1 MPEVGDMIRA
11 QLSVEPHD
19 ATTGVTLTAHAP
31 DGTAHTVP
39 VTSDDDGATWS
50 GPLTYTVAG
59 VWVLAWVVTGTGA
72 SVERQ
77 PVSVAPFP
85 LVDDEGDARAYA
97 TSTDL
102 ANFLREAAPLDAG
115 KLLTDASRFL
125 DAEVLRLCRYDVD
138 EDGMPTHAT
147 VRAALRDAVC
157 AQVEWWGEVGD
168 STGAAGVGW
177 GAVSIGSASLSRSV
191 TSVKGTDSPARQ
203 LAPKAIAALKSP
215 ELTPDIFRMG
225 AVTSHG

>member
-1 MPEVGDMIRA
+1 MPDVGDMVRA
-11 QLSVEPHD
+11 TLSVEPHD
-19 ATTGVTLTAHAP
+19 GTTGVTLTAYQP
-31 DGTAHTVP
+31 DGTPQSVP

-59 VWVLAWVVTGTGA
+59 VWVLAWAVTGTGA

-77 PVSVAPFP
+77 QVSVAPYP
-85 LVDDEGDARAYA
+85 LAEADSRSYA
-97 TSTDL
+97 TTTDL
-102 ANFLREAAPLDAG
+102 ANYLREAAPLDAG
-115 KLLTDASRFL
+115 RLLADASRFL
-125 DAEVLRLCRYDVD
+125 DSELLRVCMYDVD
-138 EDGMPTHAT
+138 EDDMPTNAT

-203 LAPKAIAALKSP
+203 LAPKAIAALKDPS
-215 ELTPDIFRMG
+215 LTPDIFRMG
-225 AVTSHG
+225 AVVSHG